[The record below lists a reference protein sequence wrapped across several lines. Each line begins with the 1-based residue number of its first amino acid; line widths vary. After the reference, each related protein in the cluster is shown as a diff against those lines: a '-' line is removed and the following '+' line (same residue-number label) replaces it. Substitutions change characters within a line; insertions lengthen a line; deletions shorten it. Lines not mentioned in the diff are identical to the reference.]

1 MPALRTSLDNRHV
14 PVCNNREVPDAGL
27 DPAVMERF
35 RAGDEDAVRV
45 LYRQYGR
52 LVFTVALRILGNRQ
66 LAEDATQQ
74 TFLQAWRAASTFESG
89 RDPAPWLATITRRV
103 AIDIQRSE
111 ARRPS
116 TSLEVTSADDPALVS
131 LPPSAEAVWETW
143 QVREA
148 IDALQPEER
157 EVVRLQHIEGHSQSE
172 IAAQLGVAL
181 GTVKSRSHRVRPAS
195 GYPTET
201 STRTDRRWVT

>member
-1 MPALRTSLDNRHV
+1 MARTNRL
-14 PVCNNREVPDAGL
+14 VCNNREVPDAGL
-27 DPAVMERF
+27 DPAVMEQF
-35 RAGDEDAVRV
+35 RAGDDDAVRV

-52 LVFTVALRILGNRQ
+52 LVFTIALRILGNRQ

-74 TFLQAWRAASTFESG
+74 TFLQAWRASSTFEPDK
-89 RDPAPWLATITRRV
+89 DPAPWLATITRRV

-116 TSLEVTSADDPALVS
+116 TSLEVTDADEPALVS

-148 IDALQPEER
+148 IDGLQPEER

-172 IAAQLGVAL
+172 VAELLGVAL
-181 GTVKSRSHRVRPAS
+181 GTVKSRSHRAHQHLA
-195 GYPTET
+195 
-201 STRTDRRWVT
+201 TRLKHLREPIEDG